1 MARILSCCG
10 CGIGHGA
17 YSSNSTPSLGTSIC
31 CKKKDPSQSCMNL
44 NNELLAQV
52 QRKRTM
58 TQNRIQNETEGFQG
72 ICYKTKMSF
81 LITGERLA
89 IN

>member
-1 MARILSCCG
+1 
-10 CGIGHGA
+10 
-17 YSSNSTPSLGTSIC
+17 
-31 CKKKDPSQSCMNL
+31 MNL